1 MMTGDLFTGDLF
13 DDEPP
18 IDLINT
24 DGTVTCWQHVLTDHE
39 ATTLFNE
46 LMNAANWQQESIT
59 VYNQRHLQPRLTAW
73 YGDYG
78 VSADGGYEKLYKTV
92 AFTARLLALKTKI
105 EMMSGYQFNCVLAN
119 LYRDGQDSV
128 GYHADNERIL
138 GPNPVIAS
146 YSLGA
151 TRRFLLKHNQDNV
164 QKVACDLQHNSLV
177 LMHGE
182 LQHHWQHSITKTQR
196 SVAPR
201 INLTFRLI
209 KPF

>member
-1 MMTGDLFTGDLF
+1 MTLSLFE
-13 DDEPP
+13 DEPP
-18 IDLINT
+18 IDLINH
-24 DGTVTCWQHVLTDHE
+24 DGVVTCWQQVLAEDE
-39 ATTLFNE
+39 ASALYDE
-46 LMNAANWQQESIT
+46 LINLTSWQQEMIT
-59 VYNQRHLQPRLTAW
+59 VYDQRHLQPRLTAW

-78 VSADGGYEKLYKTV
+78 VSADGGYQKLYQTV
-92 AFTARLLALKTKI
+92 PFSPRLMALKTHI
-105 EMMSGYQFNCVLAN
+105 ETLTGYAFNCVLAN

-151 TRRFLLKHNQDNV
+151 TRRFLLKHNQDKIL
-164 QKVACDLQHNSLV
+164 KVGCDLLHNSLL
-177 LMHGE
+177 LMHGP

-201 INLTFRLI
+201 INLTFRFI